1 LNIFKDLAYQF
12 RASMKPTDI
21 LPVNLRQRE
30 NCYYGKHCRTQHTKL
45 GHAQKYN
52 HACEQTKH

>member
-1 LNIFKDLAYQF
+1 
-12 RASMKPTDI
+12 MKTTDI